1 MIKYLSVGPS
11 WKDWENGYR
20 TLITQSFKAQQ
31 KKNRKVKVLYLV
43 VYMMYLNVVKNKQM
57 GDNDKPLY

>member
-31 KKNRKVKVLYLV
+31 KKQKGESVIFSCLHDVFKRCE
-43 VYMMYLNVVKNKQM
+43 KQTN
-57 GDNDKPLY
+57 GW